1 VKKALLILISILGMS
16 FFSFAQTENSS
27 INIDFRNQNITDVLY
42 AISDMC
48 SESIYIDETVTG
60 RISFH
65 FEDASFEGALKR
77 FSEFAGLYVEKKDN
91 VYFISKANIQVNNAL
106 ISIEAEDVPVEP
118 FLILLSRKTKT
129 TIMYEKLPET
139 KLTIRCSNVKLDEV
153 LNLVLVKLNG
163 YALEKIGTGYYISK
177 NASANAKIK
186 IDSYTLS
193 RNRDGDVTL
202 SYTLKLQK
210 ANFINVL
217 DELFKK
223 ENKEYSLINAKPVTI
238 ENLYYDSKDFS
249 TMLAL
254 ILEAASCDYSVKNG
268 IYYIFEIQKNDV
280 LKKFKDIKVIKLENI
295 NGDNLLS
302 LIPAELNSNAQIKID
317 KSSNSIILSGSQE
330 QIAPIEDFIK
340 TVDVPL
346 TGRYYQKFSLKHLS
360 VKDALASMPK
370 NMFLSDVVVVPESTS
385 FVTQVTEQKEK
396 EIREYLYLIDNK
408 QSSFPTKLKYIK
420 SEDLLKYLPPSINK
434 ENICETGDSSLIFFI
449 GTDDLYEKFLK
460 DLELIDKPKQQI
472 RYQILVLQHQKTS
485 GDKFSSG
492 IDNISNQT
500 AGLSEGVTH
509 SSSLYNLLDIK
520 FDVVSKFG
528 LKFAS
533 KLSAEISQGVSHVL
547 ADTTLNGIS
556 GDSISFSNI
565 NVYRY
570 RDVVKDSNGV
580 YTSTAREI
588 SSGLSLSINGWV
600 SGDEMITVT
609 VDASVSKQGSTDASS
624 GSSSAATSDSIPP
637 STSEKKVTTNVRT
650 KSGEPVIIG
659 GLLQEE
665 KDVSEKKV
673 PVLGYIP
680 LLGLL
685 FSSKTET
692 LAETEMII
700 YLVPFVE
707 KTGDTKLDFNKNI
720 EKYYR
725 KYVNMNEEEQPVR

>member
-1 VKKALLILISILGMS
+1 MKKFLCILIGFVGISLS
-16 FFSFAQTENSS
+16 LYAQTENSS

-65 FEDASFEGALKR
+65 FEDSSFESALKR

-91 VYFISKANIQVNNAL
+91 VYFISKANIQINNSL

-118 FLILLSRKTKT
+118 FLILLSRKSKT

-193 RNRDGDVTL
+193 RNRDGNETL

-223 ENKEYSLINAKPVTI
+223 ENKEYSVINAKPVTI

-280 LKKFKDIKVIKLENI
+280 LKKFKDIKIIKLENI
-295 NGDNLLS
+295 NGENLLS
-302 LIPAELNSNAQIKID
+302 LIPGELNNNAQIKID
-317 KSSNSIILSGSQE
+317 KSSNSIILTGSQE
-330 QIAPIEDFIK
+330 QLTPIEDFIK
-340 TVDVPL
+340 AVDVPL
-346 TGRYYQKFSLKHLS
+346 DGRYYQKFSLKHLS

-420 SEDLLKYLPPSINK
+420 SEDLIKYLPPSINK

-472 RYQILVLQHQKTS
+472 RYQILVLQHQKTA

-500 AGLSEGVTH
+500 AGLADGITH
-509 SSSLYNLLDIK
+509 SSSLYNLLDVK

-533 KLSAEISQGVSHVL
+533 RLSAEISQGVSHVL

-556 GDSISFSNI
+556 GESISFSNI

-588 SSGLSLSINGWV
+588 SSGLTLSINGWV
-600 SGDEMITVT
+600 SGDEMITVN
-609 VDASVSKQGSTDASS
+609 VNASVSKQGSSDSSS
-624 GSSSAATSDSIPP
+624 GSSSATSDSIPP

-685 FSSKTET
+685 FSSKTESV
-692 LAETEMII
+692 AETEMII

-725 KYVNMNEEEQPVR
+725 KYVNKNSEEQSVR